1 MKKKKD
7 DKQTFSV
14 SQRIFEIVPGFFIWL
29 ILLSPLWAG
38 LTIPDIAAMFLVAL
52 SVYWLYRA
60 FLTTFGASIGLIV
73 TKKAVKQDWLAKCQ
87 SLTGAEIPEADS
99 LPDAGERL
107 PKHLIVYPQ
116 RVPQYTVLKTTF
128 DGLIK
133 QNYPLER
140 IFVAVSFEE
149 RAAKKIDP
157 VEIEETKAKLHQEFP
172 ELSKN
177 LMFFEHPED
186 IDGEAIGAA
195 ANRAWGA
202 KNAVAELERRGERTD
217 EFLVTSPDEDIIFHP
232 QYLAACSYKYLT
244 AEKREQRFYQTA
256 LYTYNNNYW
265 QVPILIRVLVSGLTI
280 PVLSSSIVERHKRET
295 FSCYTL
301 SLKTLK
307 AVDYWDT
314 SYGIDDTTFYWRPF
328 FHFKGDWECE
338 VFYVPLSADAV
349 YDPNYVKNHREQY
362 KQYVRWGWGVI
373 AFPIGMK
380 GLFTVPGIPLWR
392 RIEKI
397 LLLFEVFIFWKVLAY
412 LLTFA
417 LPIILF
423 LNPQLSEFTFWYGAP
438 QTISTVMSIAIIFLV
453 PNTIYKAI
461 VAPPKPDNW
470 PWERYILTLILE
482 APLNLV
488 VLFVYSTLPF
498 VEASTRLML
507 GQRESKAVKW
517 SDKVRDDK
525 PLSVTAISHRH

>member
-1 MKKKKD
+1 MPKKEETTKNYS
-7 DKQTFSV
+7 FWH
-14 SQRIFEIVPGFFIWL
+14 RIFEIVPGFFIW
-29 ILLSPLWAG
+29 ITLLSPLWAG

-60 FLTTFGASIGLIV
+60 FITTAGASIGLFFSMRAQ
-73 TKKAVKQDWLAKCQ
+73 KKDWLEKCYEVNK
-87 SLTGAEIPEADS
+87 SV
-99 LPDAGERL
+99 

-116 RVPQYTVLKTTF
+116 RVPQYAVLKTTF
-128 DGLIK
+128 EGLRK
-133 QNYPLER
+133 QNYPLDR
-140 IFVAVSFEE
+140 VYVAVSFEE
-149 RAAKKIDP
+149 RAAKKIERS
-157 VEIEETKAKLHQEFP
+157 EIEAAKEQLHKEFP

-177 LMFFEHPED
+177 LMFFEHPEN
-186 IDGEAIGAA
+186 IEGEVVGAA

-202 KNAVAELERRGERTD
+202 KNAVEELEKRGENTD
-217 EFLVTSPDEDIIFHP
+217 EFLVTSPDEDIVFHP
-232 QYLAACSYKYLT
+232 EFLAACSYKYLT
-244 AEKREQRFYQTA
+244 SDKPDRKFYQTA

-280 PVLSSSIVERHKRET
+280 PVLSSSVVEKHKRET
-295 FSCYTL
+295 FSCYTI

-328 FHFKGDWECE
+328 FYFKGDWECE

-349 YDPNYVKNHREQY
+349 YDPSYVKNHREQY

-373 AFPIGMK
+373 AFPIGMV
-380 GLFTVPGIPLWR
+380 GLFTTPGIPWWR
-392 RIEKI
+392 RLEKI
-397 LLLFEVFIFWKVLAY
+397 LLLFETFIFWKVLAY

-453 PNTIYKAI
+453 PNTVYKAL
-461 VAPPKPDNW
+461 VAPPKPASW
-470 PWERYILTLILE
+470 SWAKYFLILIIE

-498 VEASTRLML
+498 VEASTRLMF

-517 SDKVRDDK
+517 SDKVRNKK
-525 PLSVTAISHRH
+525 PLSVTSISHKH